1 MHVEILMIGTELLIG
16 QINDTN
22 ATRMAQVLAANGV
35 NLFQK
40 TTVGDNQS
48 RIVQALQQA
57 LARSPIVLC
66 SGGLGPTE
74 DDITRE
80 CVAEVFGVPLEYR
93 PHLFEA
99 IAERFSHLRHLIT
112 ENNKK
117 QATLPVG
124 AVALDNPNGTA
135 PGVLMEGTAG
145 TVICMPGVPFELDL
159 MMERHVL
166 PYLRQRLGIQGVLHY
181 RVLKISGVGESRID
195 AEMGDLMHQTE
206 NPSIGLLASPDVV
219 RIRIAAR
226 AATREAAEA
235 MIAPVEAAIR
245 ARVGDWILG
254 TDEDTLEGVVDR
266 LLVARGL
273 RLGVVETVTGGL
285 VAHRLT
291 AAGASSF
298 AGGRVL
304 GADWQ
309 PPTGVPGAVTAVEL
323 AREGLISFSTD
334 SALALVPNAE
344 GNQCHA
350 ALVLPGGSQTWEFP
364 MIGEGPRRQL
374 RAAVQALEGV
384 RRRLLRSQAL
394 SA

>member
-22 ATRMAQVLAANGV
+22 ATRMAQALAANGV
-35 NLFQK
+35 NLYQK
-40 TTVGDNQS
+40 TTVGDNPG
-48 RIVQALQQA
+48 RIVQALRQA

-93 PHLFEA
+93 PELFESIVA
-99 IAERFSHLRHLIT
+99 RFSHLRHLIT

-124 AVALDNPNGTA
+124 TVALDNPNGTA
-135 PGVLMEGTAG
+135 PGVLLEGPAG
-145 TVICMPGVPFELDL
+145 TVLCMPGVPFELDL

-166 PYLRQRLGIQGVLHY
+166 PYLRSRLGIPGILHY
-181 RVLKISGVGESRID
+181 RVLKVSGVGESRID
-195 AEMGDLMHQTE
+195 AEIGDLMNQHD
-206 NPSIGLLASPDVV
+206 NPTVGLLASPDVV

-226 AATREAAEA
+226 APSREAADA
-235 MIAPVEAAIR
+235 LIAPVEAAIR
-245 ARVGDWILG
+245 ARIGDWILG
-254 TDEDTLEGVVDR
+254 ADDDTLEGVIDR
-266 LLVARGL
+266 LLAAQGL
-273 RLGVVETVTGGL
+273 HLAVIETATGGL

-291 AAGASSF
+291 AAGATQF
-298 AGGRVL
+298 VGGRVL
-304 GADWQ
+304 GAHWR
-309 PPTGVPGAVTAVEL
+309 PPEGGAGAEVAFEL
-323 AREGLISFSTD
+323 AREGLVSFSAE
-334 SALALVPNAE
+334 SVLALVPAAD

-350 ALVLPGGSQTWEFP
+350 ALLLPGGSQTWEFP
-364 MIGEGPRRQL
+364 MLGEGTRRQL
-374 RAAVQALEGV
+374 RAAVQALEGL

-394 SA
+394 

>member
-22 ATRMAQVLAANGV
+22 ATRMAQALAANGV

-40 TTVGDNQS
+40 TTVGDNPG
-48 RIVQALQQA
+48 RIVQALRQA
-57 LARSPIVLC
+57 LERSPIVLC

-93 PHLFEA
+93 PDLFESIVA
-99 IAERFSHLRHLIT
+99 RFSHLRHLIT

-124 AVALDNPNGTA
+124 AIALDNPNGTA
-135 PGVLMEGTAG
+135 PGVLLEGPAG
-145 TVICMPGVPFELDL
+145 TVLCMPGVPFELDL

-166 PYLRQRLGIQGVLHY
+166 PYLRNRLGIPGILHY
-181 RVLKISGVGESRID
+181 RVLKVSGVGESRID
-195 AEMGDLMHQTE
+195 AEIGDLMNQHD
-206 NPSIGLLASPDVV
+206 NPSVGLLASPDVV

-226 AATREAAEA
+226 APSRGAADA
-235 MIAPVEAAIR
+235 LIAPVEAAIR
-245 ARVGDWILG
+245 ARIGDWILG
-254 TDEDTLEGVVDR
+254 ADDDTLESVIDR
-266 LLVARGL
+266 LLAAQGL
-273 RLGVVETVTGGL
+273 HLAVIETATGGL

-291 AAGASSF
+291 AAGATQF

-304 GADWQ
+304 GAHWR
-309 PPTGVPGAVTAVEL
+309 PPEGVAGAEVAFEL
-323 AREGLISFSTD
+323 AREGLVSFSAE
-334 SALALVPNAE
+334 SVLALVPAPD

-350 ALVLPGGSQTWEFP
+350 ALLLPGGSQTWEFP
-364 MIGEGPRRQL
+364 MLGEGPRRQL
-374 RAAVQALEGV
+374 RAAVQALEGL

-394 SA
+394 